1 MGLLDSLEQEADKR
15 RSGEADEAQRRAER
29 GEIYRT
35 QLEPAV
41 DALHDYLQ
49 RFVAQLKVVRPRV
62 ALRHPIPGYG
72 DVIAYLD
79 HDYELRYIKQSHSR
93 EIKLISHA
101 TVASAECPS
110 AVVRGSG
117 KIKTVAA
124 LFQRHRLGGMLAPE
138 KDAGGEVVAA
148 TFKAKGRIPLG
159 LTASADATTAQL
171 KLAFANYDD
180 FATVGRSVAA
190 AHADEALFEEI
201 GRYLLR
207 EANSLLREDL
217 PDNVRLHLKAK
228 VQQQEIR
235 RRWEARIET
244 LQHEE
249 VAMLR
254 ARYTLRGRIAEAFGR
269 LRRWRRS
276 GG

>member
-1 MGLLDSLEQEADKR
+1 VGLLDSLEQEAEKR

-29 GEIYRT
+29 DEIYRM
-35 QLEPAV
+35 QLEPAM
-41 DALHDYLQ
+41 DALQAYLQ
-49 RFVAQLKVVRPRV
+49 RFMANLKIVAPRV

-72 DVIAYLD
+72 DVVAYLD
-79 HDYELRYIKQSHSR
+79 HDYDLRTSKQTQAR
-93 EIKLISHA
+93 EIKLVSHA

-138 KDAGGEVVAA
+138 KDPGGEVVAA

-159 LTASADATTAQL
+159 LTASIDAASAQL
-171 KLAFANYDD
+171 KLGFANYDD
-180 FATVGRSVAA
+180 FTTVGRVVPAA
-190 AHADEALFEEI
+190 QVDEALFEEI

-207 EANSLLREDL
+207 EPNSLLREDL
-217 PDNVRLHLKAK
+217 PDNIRLHLKAK

-254 ARYTLRGRIAEAFGR
+254 RRYTLAGRIAEAFGR
-269 LRRWRRS
+269 LRRWRRPA
-276 GG
+276 G

>member
-1 MGLLDSLEQEADKR
+1 MGLLDSLEQEAEKR
-15 RSGEADEAQRRAER
+15 RNGEADEAQRRAER
-29 GEIYRT
+29 GEVYRT
-35 QLEPAV
+35 QLEPAM

-49 RFVAQLKVVRPRV
+49 RFVAHLKVINPRV
-62 ALRHPIPGYG
+62 ALRHAIPGYG
-72 DVIAYLD
+72 DVVAYLD
-79 HDYELRYIKQSHSR
+79 HDYELRTSKQTHSR
-93 EIKLISHA
+93 EIKLVSHA

-148 TFKAKGRIPLG
+148 TFKAKGRIPLA
-159 LTASADATTAQL
+159 LTASIDAATAQF
-171 KLAFANYDD
+171 KFSFANYDD
-180 FATVGRSVAA
+180 FTTAGRSVAA
-190 AHADEALFEEI
+190 GQVDEALFEEI
-201 GRYLLR
+201 GRYLIG

-249 VAMLR
+249 IAMLR
-254 ARYTLRGRIAEAFGR
+254 SRYTLSGRIADAFGR
-269 LRRWRRS
+269 LRRWRRAAE
-276 GG
+276 